1 MAERLRRR
9 RLDRASRREELIVA
23 AERVLR
29 ERGLSARVEDVVRQA
44 GAAQGTFYV
53 YFRTWEDLLLVLR
66 ERAFEGFDSRFPKVE
81 ALRSAEDW
89 RAMVA
94 ALPALF
100 TDLTLELEGLHAV
113 LFHGPIARVPPTE
126 PRHDVMARL
135 ADLFV
140 AGTQA
145 GALSV
150 PQPRLA
156 ARLAFAMLHE
166 TADLVEAGADRARTT
181 GGCAALLSRALLA

>member
-1 MAERLRRR
+1 MTERVRRR
-9 RLDRASRREELIVA
+9 RLDRASRREELIAA

-29 ERGLSARVEDVVRQA
+29 ARGLSARVEDVVREA

-53 YFRTWEDLLLVLR
+53 YFQTWEDLLLVLR
-66 ERAFEGFDSRFPKVE
+66 ERAFERFDSRFPKIDS
-81 ALRSAEDW
+81 LRSDEDW
-89 RAMVA
+89 RSMVPG
-94 ALPALF
+94 LPSLF
-100 TDLTLELEGLHAV
+100 TDLTLELEGLHAA
-113 LFHGPIARVPPTE
+113 LFHGPIARVPPTD

-135 ADLFV
+135 AELFA
-140 AGTQA
+140 AGTKA

-166 TADLVEAGADRARTT
+166 TADLVESGADRARATD
-181 GGCAALLSRALLA
+181 GCAAMLSRALSA